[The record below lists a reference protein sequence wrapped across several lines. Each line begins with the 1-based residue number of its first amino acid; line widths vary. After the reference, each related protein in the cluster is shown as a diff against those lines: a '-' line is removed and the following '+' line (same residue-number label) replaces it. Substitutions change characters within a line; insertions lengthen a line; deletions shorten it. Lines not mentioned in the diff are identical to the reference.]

1 MTQTGLSKRVVEAL
15 GLCSKFS
22 TAISSPAE
30 ASPLPKDVDGTPATE
45 NFNYAAIVGMM
56 LYLSDTLAGYCLCVP
71 SMFPLHIL
79 PHPLSQEST
88 HLHWEIPERDNE
100 LLAYND
106 PFG

>member
-45 NFNYAAIVGMM
+45 NFNYTAIVGMM
-56 LYLSDTLAGYCLCVP
+56 LYLSGHP
-71 SMFPLHIL
+71 GRIL
-79 PHPLSQEST
+79 PLCSINVPIT
-88 HLHWEIPERDNE
+88 HFAPPALTRKHSFALGDT
-100 LLAYND
+100 
-106 PFG
+106 